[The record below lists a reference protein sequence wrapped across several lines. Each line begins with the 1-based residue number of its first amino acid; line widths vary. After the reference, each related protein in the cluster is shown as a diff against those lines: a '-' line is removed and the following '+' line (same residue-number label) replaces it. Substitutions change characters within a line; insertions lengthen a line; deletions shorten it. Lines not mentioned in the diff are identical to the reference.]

1 MSLNSAGLVASF
13 HATAF
18 GQNLIRRPMNLL
30 SRISKPAQTVPQEV
44 AGRLIRCVIDGHYK
58 PGEKLPSEPELCRSF
73 QIGRNALREAL
84 KALSL
89 IGLIREERGKGTFVR
104 DRSEFLV
111 RPLLFGLEDE
121 FDLQSLIEVRQL
133 IEVELAGLAAERA
146 SQTDI
151 TVIALWLD
159 RIDNF
164 AGLERSREYV
174 TADIE
179 FHFAIALAAHNPLLS
194 RYLTLTRN
202 LIHKWLPSQE
212 SSYPPGLQQGLS
224 EHHEI
229 FEPIRDG
236 RPVEARRAMK
246 RHLVGS
252 ADRLLAAIRSN
263 KEVR

>member
-1 MSLNSAGLVASF
+1 MG
-13 HATAF
+13 HPT
-18 GQNLIRRPMNLL
+18 NLL
-30 SRISKPAQTVPQEV
+30 GRISKPANTVPQEV
-44 AGRLIRCVIDGHYK
+44 AGRLIRSVVDGHYK
-58 PGEKLPSEPELCRSF
+58 PGDKLPSEPELCESF

-104 DRSEFLV
+104 ERSEFLV

-121 FDLQSLIEVRQL
+121 FELQSLIEVRQL

-146 SQTDI
+146 SQPEI
-151 TVIALWLD
+151 EAIALWLD

-164 AGLERSREYV
+164 AQLERSTEYF

-179 FHFAIALAAHNPLLS
+179 FHFAVALAAHNPLLS

-202 LIHKWLPSQE
+202 LIHKWFPSQD
-212 SSYPPGLQQGLS
+212 SFYSPGLQQGVA

-229 FEPIRDG
+229 FEAIQG
-236 RPVEARRAMK
+236 GKSVEARRAMK

-252 ADRLLAAIRSN
+252 ANRLLAAIRRNGERGQSA
-263 KEVR
+263 VAADRR